1 MNISQQEFNKMK
13 TQALIDAE
21 NTQKRSGNNK
31 PPPKNEPPFGNLFNN
46 LLRGNLLE
54 GDGLI
59 LLVLLFLLIKEG
71 AEKEIILALV
81 YILI

>member
-1 MNISQQEFNKMK
+1 MNLSEQEFARMK
-13 TQALIDAE
+13 TNALSSAE
-21 NTQKRSGNNK
+21 EINRRSNNNK
-31 PPPKNEPPFGNLFNN
+31 PPPKNEPPFGNIFNN

-59 LLVLLFLLIKEG
+59 LLILLFLLIKEG